1 MCDNVCYQMSWMYF
15 GDLFA
20 AVQLVELSAA
30 NSSETTSLQLQS
42 SMAAVTQFVQGCTRL
57 IFCTCLT

>member
-1 MCDNVCYQMSWMYF
+1 MYI

-42 SMAAVTQFVQGCTRL
+42 SMAAITQFVQGYTRL
-57 IFCTCLT
+57 